1 MTQVNRTKRKRLLA
15 LVRERLSAHYPEAK
29 CALNYEGD
37 PWRLLIMTRLSAQ
50 CTDARVNEICK
61 ELFAKYPDCEA
72 LANADVEDVARIIR
86 PIGLFR
92 MKAANIVDASREV
105 LLRFGGRV
113 PSSMDELLSLPGV
126 GRKTANLIIGDIY
139 EGPAVVCD
147 THFMTVFARLG
158 MYPEKLRDADKIE
171 KIMRDTDEFL
181 DGAELCHRV
190 VTFGREVCTA
200 RSPLCGSCPL
210 SDICRHRLGKEA
222 ELDE

>member
-1 MTQVNRTKRKRLLA
+1 MNKTKRKRLLS
-15 LVRERLSAHYPEAK
+15 LVRERLRARYPEAK

-61 ELFAKYPDCEA
+61 ELFAKYPSCEA
-72 LANADVEDVARIIR
+72 LANAEVEDVARIIR

-92 MKAANIVDASREV
+92 MKAMNIVDASREV

-113 PSSMDELLSLPGV
+113 PSEMEELLSLPGV

-139 EGPAVVCD
+139 GGSAVVCD

-158 MYPEKLRDADKIE
+158 MYHEKLRDADKIE
-171 KIMRDTDEFL
+171 KIMRDTDPFA

-200 RSPLCGSCPL
+200 RSPMCGGCPL
-210 SDICRHRLGKEA
+210 SDICRHALGREA

>member
-1 MTQVNRTKRKRLLA
+1 MNKTKRKRLLS
-15 LVRERLSAHYPEAK
+15 LVRERLRARYPEAK

-61 ELFAKYPDCEA
+61 ELFAKYPSCEA
-72 LANADVEDVARIIR
+72 LANAEVEDVARIIR

-92 MKAANIVDASREV
+92 MKAMNIVDASREV

-113 PSSMDELLSLPGV
+113 PSEMDELLSLPGV

-139 EGPAVVCD
+139 GGSAVVCD

-171 KIMRDTDEFL
+171 KIMRDTDPFA

-200 RSPLCGSCPL
+200 RSPMCEGCPL
-210 SDICRHRLGKEA
+210 SDICRHALGREA
-222 ELDE
+222 EFDE